1 MSWLFGKKKTPQGMC
16 GVQACLC
23 TFTGSIALPVSAT
36 LSQHRLM
43 MRNVELLREN
53 KRMLDKA
60 IRELD
65 RERMALQNQEK
76 KTILE
81 IKKTAKAGQMV
92 PQHGCSTS

>member
-1 MSWLFGKKKTPQGMC
+1 ML
-16 GVQACLC
+16 
-23 TFTGSIALPVSAT
+23 SA
-36 LSQHRLM
+36 
-43 MRNVELLREN
+43 ELLREN

-76 KTILE
+76 KTIAE

-92 PQHGCSTS
+92 HAATMIFCS